1 MSMKKV
7 RFNIELHKEDLESF
21 RRQIK
26 SDCQECFIQGY
37 YPDRIIADNIIISL
51 TGTWSDY
58 DYIVARYEEG
68 SIRIYSIVLTE
79 EPKTIMEF
87 DVFENILDSLRKID
101 VSSIR
106 ANPLMQMCSILF
118 DQIYGKDSIHMV
130 VAHVLM
136 EDREENLDEDS
147 QRIFKSDRSLWQF
160 MERGV

>member
-1 MSMKKV
+1 
-7 RFNIELHKEDLESF
+7 
-21 RRQIK
+21 
-26 SDCQECFIQGY
+26 
-37 YPDRIIADNIIISL
+37 
-51 TGTWSDY
+51 
-58 DYIVARYEEG
+58 
-68 SIRIYSIVLTE
+68 
-79 EPKTIMEF
+79 MEF